1 MQNLDS
7 EELKLLK
14 KFAEKLVM
22 NFDEIKRFNGNEE
35 LSKILLKRLVEKG
48 FVSKIEGMGQI
59 FAITNKGL
67 EEVKN
72 LSKR

>member
-1 MQNLDS
+1 MQNWDL

-14 KFAEKLVM
+14 KFSEKLVM

-35 LSKILLKRLVEKG
+35 LSKILLNRLIEKG

>member
-1 MQNLDS
+1 MQNLDL

>member
-1 MQNLDS
+1 MQNLDL

-14 KFAEKLVM
+14 KLAEKLVM

>member
-1 MQNLDS
+1 MQNWDF

-14 KFAEKLVM
+14 KFSEKLVM

-35 LSKILLKRLVEKG
+35 LSKILLNRLIEKG
-48 FVSKIEGMGQI
+48 FVSKIEGMGQV

-67 EEVKN
+67 EEMKN

>member
-1 MQNLDS
+1 MQNWDL

-14 KFAEKLVM
+14 KFSEKLVM

-35 LSKILLKRLVEKG
+35 LSKILLNRLIEKG
-48 FVSKIEGMGQI
+48 FVSKIEGMGQV

-72 LSKR
+72 LSKH